1 MHAYCEFSFERDK
14 FQPLEVFSKRKE
26 EGFVG
31 GIIFIL
37 PAFRG
42 MPRNST
48 VCSNH
53 ISKLSFCDR
62 QGVYFSITCSMKSL
76 STKLMLRSSIQKLNI
91 VNLFFNNFL
100 KSLNVVLKQASFK
113 LISIVS
119 ELILNFFHLRYSRIQ
134 FFFLFILLIGMVY
147 FIKIWYF

>member
-14 FQPLEVFSKRKE
+14 FQSLEVFSKREKE
-26 EGFVG
+26 CFVW

-37 PAFRG
+37 PVFGG

-53 ISKLSFCDR
+53 ISKLSFCDG

-76 STKLMLRSSIQKLNI
+76 STKLMLRCSIQKLNI
-91 VNLFFNNFL
+91 VNLFFNNFF
-100 KSLNVVLKQASFK
+100 KSLDVVLKHASFK

-119 ELILNFFHLRYSRIQ
+119 ELVLNFFHLGDSRI
-134 FFFLFILLIGMVY
+134 
-147 FIKIWYF
+147 